1 MSEEPKLFGF
11 FRLRALIKLSAQA
24 ILVSVFA
31 TACGGQ
37 GTPATGQDSDVVLRR
52 GIAGEPSSLDP
63 ASATDTFSSQVIM
76 DLYEGLTSESSSG
89 EVVPGVA
96 SSWTVDSTG
105 TQYTFYLRPN
115 ARWSNGKTVR
125 AQDFLAAWQ
134 RVLDPKQGSP
144 FASDLRLI
152 VGAAAVLAG
161 RSPPSSL
168 GVVAANDKVLVVKL
182 EQPAPYFPELMSHP
196 ATFPIF
202 SDSSARTHD
211 PRNWISNGPYILSGW
226 QIGTRVDLTRN
237 SAYWDLPNVHI
248 KRVQYQIAPDQS
260 SQFAAYR
267 AGQLDMTDTVPPN
280 AIPSFRKDHP
290 NEIVIAPF
298 LATAFYAFN
307 LAEKPLSANPKL
319 RKALAMAID
328 RQRLVS
334 ALASGQVAAY
344 GFVPPGTWNYEL
356 QHWEWDKLSDFDRTS
371 EAKRLYKEAGYSLN
385 APLRLRLL
393 FNSNPAIKQT
403 AIMIAAMWKEE
414 LGIETEFI
422 GEEFRVFLESR
433 HDKTRWDVARL
444 AWIADYNDASS
455 LLDGLRKDATT
466 NDSGYN
472 NPSYDKLLDEAAK
485 TANPEARS
493 SLLETAERVM
503 LADYPAIPLYFFV
516 SKRLVKPYVVGV
528 KPNPLDRVPTKA
540 LIILS
545 H

>member
-211 PRNWISNGPYILSGW
+211 PRNWISNGPYILSGR

-260 SQFAAYR
+260 
-267 AGQLDMTDTVPPN
+267 
-280 AIPSFRKDHP
+280 
-290 NEIVIAPF
+290 
-298 LATAFYAFN
+298 
-307 LAEKPLSANPKL
+307 
-319 RKALAMAID
+319 
-328 RQRLVS
+328 
-334 ALASGQVAAY
+334 
-344 GFVPPGTWNYEL
+344 
-356 QHWEWDKLSDFDRTS
+356 
-371 EAKRLYKEAGYSLN
+371 
-385 APLRLRLL
+385 
-393 FNSNPAIKQT
+393 
-403 AIMIAAMWKEE
+403 
-414 LGIETEFI
+414 
-422 GEEFRVFLESR
+422 
-433 HDKTRWDVARL
+433 
-444 AWIADYNDASS
+444 
-455 LLDGLRKDATT
+455 
-466 NDSGYN
+466 
-472 NPSYDKLLDEAAK
+472 
-485 TANPEARS
+485 
-493 SLLETAERVM
+493 
-503 LADYPAIPLYFFV
+503 
-516 SKRLVKPYVVGV
+516 
-528 KPNPLDRVPTKA
+528 
-540 LIILS
+540 
-545 H
+545 